1 MAGLKLAIKGLSI
14 PASATNVGW
23 RLNITVRSNIW
34 GIIPSMFNTNP
45 KDLKALLNEVHSEA
59 LQLPDFQRDWVWT
72 DEGVRQLLASVA
84 AGFPIGAI
92 LTLETGGELKFKT
105 RALAHAPTTGFER
118 EYRTNWEAR

>member
-1 MAGLKLAIKGLSI
+1 
-14 PASATNVGW
+14 
-23 RLNITVRSNIW
+23 
-34 GIIPSMFNTNP
+34 MFNTNP
-45 KDLKALLNEVHSEA
+45 KDLKALLNEVHSES

-105 RALAHAPTTGFER
+105 RALAHAPTTGIEPEELLLDGQQR
-118 EYRTNWEAR
+118 MTSLYQALRSDQPV